1 MHVILPSRAALGG
14 SARHPGSR
22 KTGRDRYF
30 AAGEMQMRGP
40 VCPAD

>member
-1 MHVILPSRAALGG
+1 MSYSLCGLPWAARQGTRA
-14 SARHPGSR
+14 RR